1 MTLKMIVTASAALML
16 AATAA
21 QAAPKKAATAAAS
34 PTPAATAPAASAAPP
49 LPQGPAIPGVCVYH
63 NDAAIS
69 ASLAG
74 KAAAA
79 RMQQLKAQVSA
90 ELQAENAGIKTD
102 AEAFQAKRASLT
114 QEQLQQQAAPI
125 QQRVEALDRKAQLR
139 QRELEVTGQKAL
151 QRIGATVEPILRSL
165 YQQHGCSLMLNGDSV
180 MASNREMDLTGQVVQ
195 QLNAQLSTI
204 TFDREI
210 LPAQQ

>member
-139 QRELEVTGQKAL
+139 QRELEVTGQKAPLSATRL
-151 QRIGATVEPILRSL
+151 QPDAERRLGHGQQPRDGFDRPSGSTVERAVEHDHLRSRNPAR
-165 YQQHGCSLMLNGDSV
+165 S
-180 MASNREMDLTGQVVQ
+180 AVVG
-195 QLNAQLSTI
+195 
-204 TFDREI
+204 
-210 LPAQQ
+210 

>member
-1 MTLKMIVTASAALML
+1 MTLKMIGAASAAILL
-16 AATAA
+16 AATSA
-21 QAAPKKAATAAAS
+21 QAAPAKKAAT
-34 PTPAATAPAASAAPP
+34 PAATPTSAAAAPAAAPP

-69 ASLAG
+69 ASSAG
-74 KAAAA
+74 HAAAA
-79 RMQQLKAQVSA
+79 RMQQLRAQVSA
-90 ELQAENAGIKTD
+90 ELQAEQAGIKTD
-102 AEAFQAKRASLT
+102 AEALQAKRATLT
-114 QEQLQQQAAPI
+114 QEQLQQAAAPI
-125 QQRVEALDRKAQLR
+125 QQRGEALERKAQLR
-139 QRELEVTGQKAL
+139 QHELEATGQKAL
-151 QRIGATVEPILRSL
+151 QRIGTVVEPVLRSL

-195 QLNAQLSTI
+195 QLNTQMPSI